1 MKKVLMLAFC
11 VLAIQSTR
19 AQTEFTADVDNNWN
33 NPSNWTNGL
42 PGYEND
48 AVIPLG
54 LTVESN
60 EDMVVDYDIIVWGT
74 FISSASLTLNQMLY
88 VYDNGTFDSYG
99 SISLFG
105 GALSFGVILFEGDV
119 FIGEQ
124 SGMINV
130 GTVCTNGSF
139 TNNGECQIEGV
150 WHNTGTLTNN
160 GVFLNAGYLFH
171 CGVWT
176 GNDVSDDWT
185 SGQSYFDLCD
195 LLPDCSEIMGV
206 LGGCTDEMACN
217 YSEVATWD
225 DGSCAYGEVGVFLI
239 SGEENPLL
247 NESYVY
253 TYPFTEGSSYSW
265 DCTGGA
271 IQSGN
276 GTAQV
281 EVVWDQEST
290 GEICVVETTAEQCS
304 SDESCIEVTT
314 SMVGLEES
322 ALVSTVIF
330 PNPTRAGRTLTLETG
345 LIHASYAL
353 FDSSGKRVRDGA
365 LSGHTTK
372 IRTDDLMAGPYTLIV
387 KADGLVHSETI
398 LLE

>member
-11 VLAIQSTR
+11 VLAMQSTR

-48 AVIPLG
+48 ALIPEG

-60 EDMVVDYDIIVWGT
+60 EDMVVDYDITVWGT
-74 FISSASLTLNQMLY
+74 FNSSASLTLNQMLF
-88 VYDNGTFDSYG
+88 VNGTFNSYDSM
-99 SISLFG
+99 SLLG
-105 GALSFGVILFEGDV
+105 GALVFGVILFEGDV

-124 SGMINV
+124 SIIINA

-139 TNNGECQIEGV
+139 TNTGECQIEGV
-150 WHNTGTLTNN
+150 WHNTGTLTND
-160 GVFLNAGYLFH
+160 GEFLNAGHLFH

-176 GNDVSDDWT
+176 GNDISDDWT

-247 NESYVY
+247 NESYLY
-253 TYPFTEGSSYSW
+253 TYPFTEGSAYSW

-271 IQSGN
+271 IQSWN

-290 GEICVVETTAEQCS
+290 GVICVVETTPEQCS
-304 SDESCIEVTT
+304 SGAICKEVTT
-314 SMVGLEES
+314 NAVGVEES
-322 ALVSTVIF
+322 AWVSTVIF
-330 PNPTRAGRTLTLETG
+330 PNPTRAGRTLTLETA
-345 LIHASYAL
+345 LIHASYVL
-353 FDSSGKRVRDGA
+353 LDSSGKRVRDGV
-365 LSGHTTK
+365 LTGRSTN
-372 IRTDDLMAGPYTLIV
+372 IRTDDLMAGPYSLIV
-387 KADGLVHSETI
+387 KADGLVHSQTI